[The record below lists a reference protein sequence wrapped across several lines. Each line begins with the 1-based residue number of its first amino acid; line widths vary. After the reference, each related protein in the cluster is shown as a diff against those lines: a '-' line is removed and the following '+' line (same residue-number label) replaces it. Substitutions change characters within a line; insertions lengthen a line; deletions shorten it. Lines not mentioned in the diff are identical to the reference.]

1 MERVDWHSYLP
12 VGRVGSVNEQD
23 ILHDLTPTAERLVDR
38 HLNTTKE
45 WFPHDYVPWG
55 RGRDHDIGH
64 QWSEEEA
71 DLAGASLTPE
81 VRSALHVNLLTE
93 DNLPY
98 YFRSVEQMFGRD
110 GAWGTWVRRWTA
122 EEGRHSMVIY
132 GYLMTTRAIDPVA
145 LERGRMAQVSG
156 GNTPAPD
163 SLFEGFVY
171 LALQELAT
179 RISHRNTGAQIGDPV
194 GFEVMK
200 RVCADENLHQL
211 FYRDLAAAAFEAAPN
226 EMMIALEAQV
236 RKFAMPG
243 VGIPDFDKHA
253 ALIAKAGIYDLQIHH
268 DQILV
273 PVVMRQW
280 DAANISRARR
290 RGRSRPGAVDEA
302 PRHQREGRQAVR
314 RQARRRSPTR
324 LTSARRG
331 AGRPTGSFDDVS
343 RGNRR
348 SHPADA
354 RTGNRCGWCRCRSS
368 AGAGQPGDTADST
381 CRHTGVSR
389 P

>member
-1 MERVDWHSYLP
+1 VSF
-12 VGRVGSVNEQD
+12 VNEQD

-38 HLNTTKE
+38 HLATTKE

-132 GYLMTTRAIDPVA
+132 GYLMTTRAIDPVE

-156 GNTPAPD
+156 GITPAPD

-243 VGIPDFDKHA
+243 VGIPDFDRHA

-280 DAANISRARR
+280 DAANMTGLDAT
-290 RGRSRPGAVDEA
+290 GAAAQE
-302 PRHQREGRQAVR
+302 
-314 RQARRRSPTR
+314 R
-324 LTSARRG
+324 LMKRLATSAKVAKRFADKRD
-331 AGRPTGSFDDVS
+331 AAMQ
-343 RGNRR
+343 
-348 SHPADA
+348 PA
-354 RTGNRCGWCRCRSS
+354 
-368 AGAGQPGDTADST
+368 
-381 CRHTGVSR
+381 
-389 P
+389 